1 MEQRRI
7 TIIKIRR
14 PVRSNINEQLQWFG
28 TSLGLFSLRDKDR
41 SCFRIFIELLKQAK
55 KEEPIS
61 SDQLAVRLN
70 LSRGTV
76 VHHLHKLMDSGIV
89 VYEKKGYIL
98 RVHNLSRL
106 IDELE
111 KDMERTF
118 STLREIAEDIDKRI
132 GP

>member
-55 KEEPIS
+55 KDEAVS
-61 SDQLAVRLN
+61 SDELAIRLN

-89 VYEKKGYIL
+89 VQEGKGYIL
-98 RVHNLSRL
+98 RVHNLTKL

-111 KDMERTF
+111 NDMERTF
-118 STLREIAEDIDKRI
+118 STLKEIAKDIDERI
-132 GP
+132 GH

>member
-14 PVRSNINEQLQWFG
+14 PVRSNINEKLQWFG

-55 KEEPIS
+55 KDEPIS
-61 SDQLAVRLN
+61 SDGLAVRLQ

-89 VYEKKGYIL
+89 VQEKKGYIL

-111 KDMERTF
+111 KDMHRTF
-118 STLREIAEDIDKRI
+118 DSLKEIAEDIDKKI
-132 GP
+132 GG